1 MEHHHWNSEFS
12 HGNMLM
18 FHTFSYVYQAGYLWR
33 RIIWLRRKMGY
44 TAIPPQMAP
53 CGCRV
58 TLCSN
63 KAIWL
68 RLKIGYTMIHRYTY
82 TGYSNHDYPDQHGH
96 YSIFRHNKASYV
108 DDSLQTITVTSSECR
123 QTHPF
128 YQWIASRS
136 NACILKGRLSR
147 GSTLKPIAW
156 LLQTRNLDM
165 SSQKMQRVVDAM
177 WFYMF
182 GNTIIYIS
190 WYYIVCLYVLLWYG
204 KTYCKEKCD
213 M

>member
-1 MEHHHWNSEFS
+1 MATNHMAASENGLYRYTPSNGTMRMQS
-12 HGNMLM
+12 H
-18 FHTFSYVYQAGYLWR
+18 
-33 RIIWLRRKMGY
+33 
-44 TAIPPQMAP
+44 
-53 CGCRV
+53 
-58 TLCSN
+58 LCSN

-182 GNTIIYIS
+182 GNTTIYIYIS

-213 M
+213 MQWMKWHYLVCSNTV

>member
-1 MEHHHWNSEFS
+1 
-12 HGNMLM
+12 
-18 FHTFSYVYQAGYLWR
+18 
-33 RIIWLRRKMGY
+33 MGY

-108 DDSLQTITVTSSECR
+108 DDSLQTISPVISQWRRHNANRPTRFTIELAAAATPASSKVDFR
-123 QTHPF
+123 VDR
-128 YQWIASRS
+128 RS
-136 NACILKGRLSR
+136 NRSPDCFRQETWTCRPKKCKESGMQCDFTCSKTQLYTIIWCNMCLCSFVIRK
-147 GSTLKPIAW
+147 
-156 LLQTRNLDM
+156 
-165 SSQKMQRVVDAM
+165 QKMQREMWHAM
-177 WFYMF
+177 NEMTLLF
-182 GNTIIYIS
+182 GMQQHSVIWCI
-190 WYYIVCLYVLLWYG
+190 
-204 KTYCKEKCD
+204 
-213 M
+213 